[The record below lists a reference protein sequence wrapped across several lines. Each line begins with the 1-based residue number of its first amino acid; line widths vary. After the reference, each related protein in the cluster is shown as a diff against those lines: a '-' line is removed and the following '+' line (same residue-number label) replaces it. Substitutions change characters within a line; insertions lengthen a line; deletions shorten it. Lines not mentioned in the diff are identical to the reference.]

1 VSVVKGRL
9 VQTVQPCVL
18 GQVPSVGVAFS
29 DPAICRGSRI
39 AKSAQRRSTYSMIE
53 V

>member
-1 VSVVKGRL
+1 VVKVRL

-29 DPAICRGSRI
+29 GTAI
-39 AKSAQRRSTYSMIE
+39 
-53 V
+53 